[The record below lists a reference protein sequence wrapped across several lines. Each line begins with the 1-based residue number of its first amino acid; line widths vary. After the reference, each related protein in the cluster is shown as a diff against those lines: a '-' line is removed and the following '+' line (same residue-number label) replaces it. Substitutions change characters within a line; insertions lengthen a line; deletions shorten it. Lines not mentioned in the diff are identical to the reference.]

1 MSDNKRFFLPIF
13 ASILV
18 IIGFGMGYILHP
30 KVDSKRASKFEEVL
44 DALDEMYV
52 DSIDKD
58 KVFNQAINDMLHKL
72 DPHSRYITANA
83 LRSEQESMQGSFG
96 GIGVRFQL
104 IKDTVCVI
112 KAIPN
117 APAFFS
123 GVRSGD
129 QIIAINGKSF
139 TGKKITTDKVMAS
152 LKGDVDTEVKV
163 TILRNNTKKH
173 ITIIRGEIPLETV
186 STYYMIDKEI
196 GFLRIDQFSVPTHE
210 EFVVAAESLL
220 SQGMNKLVLDLRGN
234 PGGVMEA
241 AINIADEFL
250 AKGDVIVST
259 KSKNSDADI
268 SKSTEGGC
276 LERVKLVVLI
286 DEGTASAA
294 EILAG
299 AIQDNDRGELVGR
312 RTYGKGLVQQD
323 QMLSDGSSV
332 RMTIS
337 RYYMPSGRSIQRKY
351 TGDYE
356 AYMRDE
362 ARYIKGELF
371 SQDSMYLDK
380 SKVYKTKKGRRVY
393 GGGGV
398 IPDEFVPLDTTGSS
412 LYLSEL
418 NVNQIFSAFV
428 FKSLQTKRTKWKTVE
443 NLRDYNFTS
452 VDLNAFTEFASSTY
466 NIRGYERLN
475 KTQTLRINQ
484 QLKLEFARQLWEEI
498 GVYKVTSIDD
508 KELKRALLKLR

>member
-1 MSDNKRFFLPIF
+1 MSDMKRFFLPIA

-18 IIGFGMGYILHP
+18 VIGFGMGYLLHP
-30 KVDSKRASKFEEVL
+30 KVDSRRASKFEEVL
-44 DALDEMYV
+44 NALDEKYV

-72 DPHSRYITANA
+72 DPHSRYITAQA
-83 LRSEQESMQGSFG
+83 LKSEQESMQGSFG

-104 IKDTVCVI
+104 IKDTICVI

-129 QIIAINGKSF
+129 QIIAINGKPF
-139 TGKKITTDKVMAS
+139 TGNKITTDKVMAA
-152 LKGDVDTEVKV
+152 LKGDVNTGVEVTV
-163 TILRNNTKKH
+163 LRKTNKKRIR
-173 ITIIRGEIPLETV
+173 ITRGEIPLETV
-186 STYYMIDKEI
+186 STYYMIDREI
-196 GFLRIDQFSVPTHE
+196 GFLRIDQFSVPTAD
-210 EFVVAAESLL
+210 EFVLAAKSLL
-220 SQGMNKLVLDLRGN
+220 AQGMKKLVLDLRGN
-234 PGGVMEA
+234 PGGVMDA
-241 AINIADEFL
+241 AIKIADEFL
-250 AKGDVIVST
+250 PKGNVIVST
-259 KSKNSDADI
+259 KSKNNEGEV
-268 SKSTEGGC
+268 SKSTGGGC
-276 LERVKLVVLI
+276 LEKINLVVLI
-286 DEGTASAA
+286 DENTASAA

-299 AIQDNDRGELVGR
+299 AIQDNDRGHLVGR

-337 RYYMPSGRSIQRKY
+337 RYYTPSGRSIQRTY

-412 LYLSEL
+412 NYLTEL
-418 NVNQIFSAFV
+418 TMNQTFSAFV
-428 FKSLQTKRTKWKTVE
+428 FKFLQTNRNKWKTIAH
-443 NLRDYNFTS
+443 LRDYLWSTADLKTFT
-452 VDLNAFTEFASSTY
+452 TFASNTY
-466 NIRGYERLN
+466 HIHGYDQLN
-475 KTQTLRINQ
+475 KRQTLRINQ
-484 QLKLEFARQLWEEI
+484 QLKAEFARQLWDEI
-498 GVYKVTSIDD
+498 GVYKVTSNYD
-508 KELKRALLKLR
+508 KELQQALKKFR

>member
-1 MSDNKRFFLPIF
+1 
-13 ASILV
+13 V
-18 IIGFGMGYILHP
+18 VIGFGMGYILHP

-104 IKDTVCVI
+104 IQDTVCVI

-117 APAFFS
+117 APAYFS

-139 TGKKITTDKVMAS
+139 TGKKITTDKVMSS
-152 LKGDVDTEVKV
+152 LKGDVDTEVEV
-163 TILRNNTKKH
+163 TVLRNNIKKR
-173 ITIIRGEIPLETV
+173 ITITRGEIPLETV

-250 AKGDVIVST
+250 PKGDVIVST
-259 KSKNSDADI
+259 KSKNNDGDV

-294 EILAG
+294 E
-299 AIQDNDRGELVGR
+299 R
-312 RTYGKGLVQQD
+312 
-323 QMLSDGSSV
+323 
-332 RMTIS
+332 
-337 RYYMPSGRSIQRKY
+337 
-351 TGDYE
+351 
-356 AYMRDE
+356 
-362 ARYIKGELF
+362 ELF

-412 LYLSEL
+412 LYLTEL
-418 NVNQIFSAFV
+418 NVNQTFSAFV
-428 FKSLQTKRTKWKTVE
+428 FKSLQTKRNKWKTIE
-443 NLRDYNFTS
+443 NLRDYTFTS
-452 VDLNAFTEFASSTY
+452 VDLKALTEFASSTY
-466 NIRGYERLN
+466 DIRGYERLN

-484 QLKLEFARQLWEEI
+484 ELKLEFARQLWEEI
-498 GVYKVTSIDD
+498 GVYKVTSTYD